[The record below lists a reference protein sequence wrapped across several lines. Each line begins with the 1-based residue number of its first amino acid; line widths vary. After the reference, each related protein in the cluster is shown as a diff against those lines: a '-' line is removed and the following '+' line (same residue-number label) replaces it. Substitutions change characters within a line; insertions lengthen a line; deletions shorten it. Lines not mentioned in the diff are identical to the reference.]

1 MSLKPPGTHP
11 PGKDPH
17 GKGPVSK
24 RDGSKPASA
33 EKAVAGKAAHKHDH
47 AALSGGAWLERVEA
61 MCAQKGLQLT
71 PLRREIAD
79 LLAKAGKPVGA
90 YEMMDQ
96 LGKAKGRGVAPPTV
110 YRTLDFLVENGFV
123 VKIES
128 RQTYMICDDPGHDH
142 HGILLICSE
151 CGQSAEVDDPAV
163 DKVLVAAAQAAGF
176 HLQRQM
182 VEVEGLCKPCRE
194 AAGGVKQ

>member
-1 MSLKPPGTHP
+1 MSLKPQ
-11 PGKDPH
+11 GKDQPAKDQNA
-17 GKGPVSK
+17 KGPQTK
-24 RDGSKPASA
+24 RES
-33 EKAVAGKAAHKHDH
+33 GKRAPVGTMTGKHKHDH
-47 AALSGGAWLERVEA
+47 GLAGQAWLDRVA
-61 MCAQKGLQLT
+61 VLCAQKGLQLT

-79 LLAKAGKPVGA
+79 LLARAGKPVGA

-163 DKVLVAAAQAAGF
+163 DQVLVAAAQAAGF

-182 VEVEGLCKPCRE
+182 VEVEGLCRPCRE
-194 AAGGVKQ
+194 AASALKQ